1 MAMRKVLLDIQ
12 YLPSVAYF
20 TAIYQADEVWIESQ
34 ANFVK
39 QSYQNRCS
47 VLGANGIQHL
57 SVPVNHRG
65 KKIPIQELTID
76 YTQKWKNEHWRT
88 LQSAYGKS
96 PFFDYYADDIREII
110 RSDAA
115 TLFELDWH
123 LMTKCL
129 KYLQIDKPVYLTEQY
144 EKQPKNDL
152 TDLRSKIHP
161 KKRTTDLTWFVS
173 QPYHQIFGNNFAP
186 NLSILDL
193 LFCEG
198 PLARQVLEQSGIT

>member
-1 MAMRKVLLDIQ
+1 MQKVLLDIQ

-20 TAIYQADEVWIESQ
+20 TAIYHAEEVWIEAK

-47 VLGANGIQHL
+47 VLGSNGVQHL

-110 RSDAA
+110 RSDTA
-115 TLFELDWH
+115 TLFELNWK
-123 LMTKCL
+123 LLTKCL
-129 KYLQIDKPVYLTEQY
+129 KYLQIDKPVCLTEEY
-144 EKQPKNDL
+144 EKEPKNDL

-161 KKRTTDLTWFVS
+161 KKSTTDLTWFGY

-198 PLARQVLEQSGIT
+198 PMARQVLEQSGTT